1 MRTKEKVVGLWF
13 ALVVFLT
20 TQPAFAGGSSMPWE
34 SPLNNILNSIT
45 GPVAKAGG
53 VLAIVATGFGL
64 AFSEGGGFMRK
75 VVGVVFGLSITFSAG
90 TFISDFLGYGG
101 GAGF

>member
-1 MRTKEKVVGLWF
+1 MRCQHKLIALWVSLIVV
-13 ALVVFLT
+13 LT
-20 TQPAFAGGSSMPWE
+20 TQPVFAGGSSMPWE
-34 SPLNNILNSIT
+34 SPLNNILHSIT
-45 GPVAKAGG
+45 GPVAKVGG
-53 VLAIVATGFGL
+53 VLAIVATGLGL
-64 AFSEGGGFMRK
+64 AFSEGGGFIRK

>member
-1 MRTKEKVVGLWF
+1 MTTKQITIASTSIMVL
-13 ALVVFLT
+13 LLT
-20 TQPAFAGGSSMPWE
+20 ANAYAGGSSMPWE

-53 VLAIVATGFGL
+53 ILAIVAAGLGL

-75 VVGVVFGLSITFSAG
+75 VVGVVFGLSITFSAT